1 MLRVRNEKVTR
12 PLPHQVAEIVQRP
25 LECAIAVTTA
35 TTLRARSS
43 RIAATALHAQGFGK
57 VLNTSNSLGAIGLVF
72 SRSRHGHP
80 PWCDWDRENMA
91 KRSACQ

>member
-25 LECAIAVTTA
+25 LESAIAVTTVPA
-35 TTLRARSS
+35 LRALSPL
-43 RIAATALHAQGFGK
+43 IAATALHAQDFGK
-57 VLNTSNSLGAIGLVF
+57 VLNTSDSLGAIGLVF

-80 PWCDWDRENMA
+80 P
-91 KRSACQ
+91 